1 MVVGTG
7 GVCRRS
13 TWSAWMV
20 HGGRSAAWMVLGR
33 RRLTRSARIPL
44 RRGRVVTCLTGDG
57 GGVCGAAYA
66 APIPIPV
73 VVTPRV
79 AAMVAPA
86 TSCFMFMC
94 DTCLV
99 TLAVHLPDSKL
110 AVTSQIC
117 LLSRWWDPE
126 QSWCSACATGSR

>member
-57 GGVCGAAYA
+57 GGVCWCGVCRAHTHPSGGYA
-66 APIPIPV
+66 ESGRDGGPSHQLLHV
-73 VVTPRV
+73 HVRHL
-79 AAMVAPA
+79 
-86 TSCFMFMC
+86 SCNSRC
-94 DTCLV
+94 SSSRLEVSCHISDLSVEPLV
-99 TLAVHLPDSKL
+99 GP
-110 AVTSQIC
+110 
-117 LLSRWWDPE
+117 
-126 QSWCSACATGSR
+126 